1 MPVKG
6 VLLCIQCNNFV
17 FLHYIQCKKYKIMDK
32 RLLKTIIVERQRE
45 IAETN
50 LFERAI
56 SFESNA
62 NYVIVGIRRAGK
74 SYQMFQDIK
83 SRVGTGEISI
93 DDCLYINFEDE
104 RIASMRASELHLL
117 LECYAELFGGK
128 RPLVYLDEIQNIEG
142 WEKFVRR
149 LADSKYR
156 VMVTGSNAKML
167 SREIATTLGGRFIIR
182 EVFPF
187 SFREYLGW
195 KGISAGSNWEYDKAE
210 CLDVFKAC
218 ETYLHFGGFA
228 ETFGIVNKREWINS
242 LYQKII
248 LGDIIARNN
257 IRNGNAIRL
266 MTKKLAESVMQP
278 MSQTRLLN
286 VIKSSGNVV
295 GRNTVAEYLSY
306 MEEAYLLF
314 RLANFT
320 DSFTERSVNRKR
332 YFFDNG
338 LLNNFLTGDEPK
350 LLENVVAVDLIKRYR
365 QSEGDSV
372 FFYNK
377 GVEVDFFV
385 PDEKLAVQVAYSI
398 NDPVEKE
405 REVRALKKLSDTF
418 EVRKNVIVTMDEEA
432 NIVQD
437 SIEIN
442 VIPVWKW
449 LLRND

>member
-1 MPVKG
+1 
-6 VLLCIQCNNFV
+6 
-17 FLHYIQCKKYKIMDK
+17 MDK

-56 SFESNA
+56 SFERNA

-210 CLDVFKAC
+210 CLDV
-218 ETYLHFGGFA
+218 
-228 ETFGIVNKREWINS
+228 
-242 LYQKII
+242 
-248 LGDIIARNN
+248 
-257 IRNGNAIRL
+257 
-266 MTKKLAESVMQP
+266 ESVMQP

-314 RLANFT
+314 SLANFT

-398 NDPVEKE
+398 NDPVAKE

>member
-1 MPVKG
+1 M
-6 VLLCIQCNNFV
+6 
-17 FLHYIQCKKYKIMDK
+17 
-32 RLLKTIIVERQRE
+32 
-45 IAETN
+45 
-50 LFERAI
+50 
-56 SFESNA
+56 
-62 NYVIVGIRRAGK
+62 
-74 SYQMFQDIK
+74 
-83 SRVGTGEISI
+83 
-93 DDCLYINFEDE
+93 
-104 RIASMRASELHLL
+104 
-117 LECYAELFGGK
+117 
-128 RPLVYLDEIQNIEG
+128 
-142 WEKFVRR
+142 
-149 LADSKYR
+149 
-156 VMVTGSNAKML
+156 
-167 SREIATTLGGRFIIR
+167 
-182 EVFPF
+182 
-187 SFREYLGW
+187 
-195 KGISAGSNWEYDKAE
+195 
-210 CLDVFKAC
+210 FKAC

-314 RLANFT
+314 SLVNFT

-398 NDPVEKE
+398 NDPVAKE